1 MEDHLEFVLNH
12 ATKLG
17 CTYAEARYQ
26 SDYHE
31 TNLLKNG
38 IPEASSF
45 STKKGIGIR
54 VLIDGALAFG
64 ATNQLSKREL
74 RGLVQKLVSIATASR
89 GSRDFP
95 IRFSSDDMAQG
106 KMEEKP
112 RIRFE
117 DVGLESRMELLRE
130 ADEAALASAQ
140 EKGIKL
146 PGRFFSLDTLITE
159 KMIMNTDGAM
169 IYSWV
174 PRAGLDMLLTA
185 FSPEKGSVQRMYQ
198 KGETSG
204 WESVERWDIP
214 NSAFAEVETLGN
226 ILNEA
231 KGMKSERCDV
241 ILGQEVV
248 GIVSHESSGH
258 PGEADRILGREAAQA
273 GETYLDRDSLGRKVG
288 SEVVNVVE
296 DPTLPRSF
304 GFYLYD
310 EEGVKSR
317 RRHLIKEGRI
327 NEFLHNRET
336 AMEMGV
342 MSNASSRSVAFDR
355 EPIVR
360 MANTF
365 VEKGDHSL
373 EELLEGVNEGVYLK
387 NFMEW
392 NIDDRRFN
400 QRYVGLEAYRIVK
413 GELGER
419 LRNPVLEITTTGLWS
434 AVDAV
439 GNKVN
444 FFSGYCGKGD
454 PMQGIPVWMGGPEIR
469 LRNIRMGGTA

>member
-1 MEDHLEFVLNH
+1 MEDHLEFILNL

-17 CTYAEARYQ
+17 CTYAEARFQ
-26 SDYHE
+26 NDYNE

-74 RGLVQKLVSIATASR
+74 RGLVQKLVSIAKASR
-89 GSRDFP
+89 RLRDFP

-106 KMEEKP
+106 RVEEKP

-130 ADEAALASAQ
+130 ADEAALTSAK

-174 PRAGLDMLLTA
+174 PRAELDMLLTA
-185 FSPEKGSVQRMYQ
+185 FSPEKGSVQRMHQ

-214 NSAFAEVETLGN
+214 DSTFAEVETLGS

-231 KGMKSERCDV
+231 KEMKSERCDV

-310 EEGVKSR
+310 EEGVKAR

-342 MSNASSRSVAFDR
+342 ISNASSRSVAFDR

-360 MANTF
+360 MANTY

-454 PMQGIPVWMGGPEIR
+454 PMQGIPVWMGGPEVR
-469 LRNIRMGGTA
+469 LRNIKMGGTA